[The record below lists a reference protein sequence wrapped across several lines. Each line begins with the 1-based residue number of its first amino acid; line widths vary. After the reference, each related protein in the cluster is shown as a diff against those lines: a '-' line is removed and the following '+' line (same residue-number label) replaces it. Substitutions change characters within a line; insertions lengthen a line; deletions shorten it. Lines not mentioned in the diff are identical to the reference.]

1 MAPERQLRVTLSRL
15 AGPSGLG
22 PALVILTS
30 GTAGRAA
37 LGLLTSAQLLPDG
50 GRCLAFWVGKSGGFL
65 AFAGI
70 PAPPGLEGGCATHT
84 HTNTHA
90 NTQTHMY
97 THRTHVC
104 PHTSTREYMYTC
116 ARSPTSV
123 CAHMYVPC
131 PSALPKG
138 AHPNFL
144 VMGLNVQHLSSQAPL
159 GKALPYGQSREVGA
173 LQGGSRALAAPLPS
187 GPQDLGLL
195 AAWASVSEGPVPM
208 APGPYSWTDPGV
220 CLPWGTSVYSLV
232 QPAGGPPTLVV
243 DDLMPLAQILAGFS
257 CIPAVF

>member
-1 MAPERQLRVTLSRL
+1 MVLTLVHLLELLISLHFWHQRI
-15 AGPSGLG
+15 S
-22 PALVILTS
+22 
-30 GTAGRAA
+30 
-37 LGLLTSAQLLPDG
+37 LLTFLQELPFISK
-50 GRCLAFWVGKSGGFL
+50 RVL
-65 AFAGI
+65 
-70 PAPPGLEGGCATHT
+70 
-84 HTNTHA
+84 
-90 NTQTHMY
+90 
-97 THRTHVC
+97 
-104 PHTSTREYMYTC
+104 YTC

-144 VMGLNVQHLSSQAPL
+144 VMGLNVQHLSSQAAL

-173 LQGGSRALAAPLPS
+173 LQGGSRALAAPLTS